1 MNSGTEGQGYNRVLL
16 LAIGIKAWA
25 FCLGVSY
32 ILVDYFKLGK
42 GMTMTRKQRQKR
54 EAIIEDAANDPLTRR
69 TVIPKVTYAGLALL
83 TSIVITA
90 WVVFIKYLL

>member
-1 MNSGTEGQGYNRVLL
+1 
-16 LAIGIKAWA
+16 
-25 FCLGVSY
+25 
-32 ILVDYFKLGK
+32 
-42 GMTMTRKQRQKR
+42 MTRKQRQKR

-69 TVIPKVTYAGLALL
+69 TVVPKVTYAGLALL